1 MAGLQPVLCLAKNSK
16 VMLTMNLWPSVG
28 LCNGATGTVVDFIY
42 HSNLQPPSLPIAVI
56 VQFDEYEGPSI
67 FEDKP
72 NCVPI
77 CPVTVTLQISER
89 CHERQQLP
97 LKLAWALTIHK
108 SQGLTLPKAV
118 IDIGKS
124 EKTPGISYVAI
135 SRVKSLSS
143 CLIQPMAYERLQS
156 IKSSSSL
163 QFRLQEEQRLDFLAQ
178 QTLSFAG

>member
-1 MAGLQPVLCLAKNSK
+1 MNGLQPVLCLAKNSK

-56 VQFDEYEGPSI
+56 VQYDEYEGPS
-67 FEDKP
+67 

-89 CHERQQLP
+89 YHERHQLP

-108 SQGLTLPKAV
+108 SQGLILPKAV

-124 EKTPGISYVAI
+124 EKSPGISYVAI